1 MWEKDYYGFNWC
13 QYLSLYCIL
22 FPINGNSYFVYH
34 KNEVSHPQVRTLMH
48 PFLFSGKLKHWNR
61 SSCLFTFKLPL
72 SNPTLL
78 LNRLLHRLPRHDIQ
92 YERTSLLFFKSNIR
106 PLVNDPAH
114 LGGRKLSIQA
124 QYGSTRHHLDSLFL
138 ELVILLAC
146 DSFPSQDKISGVAL
160 NDQNQLEIWI
170 QPSLRQVDSVKKFL
184 SNHFVKVMSEL
195 GIKEPVPNIDD
206 KPLRPARSTKRE
218 HKS

>member
-1 MWEKDYYGFNWC
+1 
-13 QYLSLYCIL
+13 
-22 FPINGNSYFVYH
+22 
-34 KNEVSHPQVRTLMH
+34 MH
-48 PFLFSGKLKHWNR
+48 HFLFSEKLKPWNR
-61 SSCLFTFKLPL
+61 SFCLCLPSNSISSDFFT
-72 SNPTLL
+72 T
-78 LNRLLHRLPRHDIQ
+78 NRLLHRLPRHDIQ
-92 YERTSLLFFKSNIR
+92 YERTSLLFFKANIH

-114 LGGRKLSIQA
+114 LGGRKLSIQT

-138 ELVILLAC
+138 ELVILLAS

-170 QPSLRQVDSVKKFL
+170 QPTLRQVDSVKKFL
-184 SNHFVKVMSEL
+184 SNHFVRVLSEL